1 MLCGPPET
9 LMNRTVLPGAIWSVL
24 GPNAARLVP
33 LPVIFP
39 STTGPPPVGAAG
51 GGVAVVCAV
60 EVCAACAWSAFFS
73 PHAMA
78 PSATI
83 TPSAVNRIASV
94 LRGIEIGCACERVH
108 NIPRTLRNGRP
119 GSCALVF
126 RVETPRLRP
135 ASLRVPQPS
144 LIHEV
149 VSCADWLQ
157 SQP

>member
-24 GPNAARLVP
+24 GTNAARLVP
-33 LPVIFP
+33 LPVIFT

-94 LRGIEIGCACERVH
+94 LRGIEIGLLVNEFTIYPGHCETGDLAAVPLFFELK
-108 NIPRTLRNGRP
+108 PRDCGLPHSVCRSHP
-119 GSCALVF
+119 
-126 RVETPRLRP
+126 
-135 ASLRVPQPS
+135 
-144 LIHEV
+144 
-149 VSCADWLQ
+149 
-157 SQP
+157 